1 MVRAINHNDILD
13 IIKSQITQSIEA
25 INEIAVN
32 AAAAIKTG
40 NVKGNLQVVNEIVDL
55 VFSKQ
60 GFFGKIYEYVKEV
73 SVSQLL
79 KIPLVLKAMDYTISK
94 LVQMMKK
101 QGSLT
106 DIDFTIFRELAKTLQ
121 EVASIENIAA
131 SYNTLMVLVDY
142 YINLLDKISSYN
154 LNEYIFEKLDDL
166 NLATIGVLDIL
177 KAFND
182 VTYNNI
188 KSMVVAIVSL
198 KLLLNQYLSLLTTI
212 WSINIPDNSLKNMDV
227 ISNSMPK
234 LVQMFNNIKELNKII
249 SIKNLLVLQFILKH
263 NLLYNVIDGLYTI
276 LLRLSNLPN
285 LETKEIEERLSAM
298 SKSISTIKMMV
309 VNMLLLVPLIGLLM
323 IAAPVLIVGI
333 LMLRLLIWT
342 ILKLMTFNVDET
354 MTRKVILLSA
364 VVATLVV
371 IGAELL
377 LLAATAAV
385 LILVWKPLM
394 VFFLI
399 LISVLLFINI
409 IGRFLVSG
417 TVVLSL
423 LMLNIILGLLTL
435 TASLLILIGLASLA
449 VLPLSGHIL
458 LMILLIIAVAAVI
471 ALMGIGLSYAMP
483 FIAAA
488 VLALVPLTI
497 AILAIFTMAG
507 LLFLLGKIKFT
518 DNDKE
523 NITDNVAT
531 IMTTAI
537 TVMTT
542 VFDAGYNLTKTD
554 SGLEGDSWVA
564 KILKGIVGSSALVLM
579 ALASAAILTPMI
591 ISVFSILLI
600 AGMLWILDK
609 CTFTDDEKTRIKDN
623 VTVVIDTAFLVIHSI
638 FDPDSA
644 QVKNKPDN
652 RQWFTGPIKTLGS
665 GIMSIIGAILSIG
678 FLALT
683 IVSIAMVLILVGELK
698 LLEGVKLDSTTIST
712 NIKSIISTSL
722 TIIDAIFGAK
732 EEPKETPSKKS
743 WLKSAIDWVSDK
755 ATSIFNG
762 IKNITGM
769 LMSIGYLA
777 VTMIAIG
784 MVYILAQQLTYIA
797 KLKFSQ
803 ADVINK
809 TNLIMGSA
817 NSVINLVTNSNLS
830 EEYTD
835 KIETVHKNTT
845 NIIKVL
851 SSLKKMSNTMSDMNN
866 ISKENVDNNTKVV
879 GNYIKLLDKVNTVK
893 LENVKTLTNMFA
905 KMAEFSNSIHG
916 DIDGLVEALANRIAP
931 LLEELRDIMKGLPQE
946 VQTGTENISKTIIN
960 TSGSAANWT
969 QDNIK
974 QASSVVSNK
983 DEQANIQR
991 EQFNKAQK
999 EKENQDRISSILD
1012 EIKDILTGRGS
1023 YPSGV
1028 KTY

>member
-25 INEIAVN
+25 VSEVAMN

-188 KSMVVAIVSL
+188 KSMVVAIISL

-212 WSINIPDNSLKNMDV
+212 WSINIPDNSLKNMDAV
-227 ISNSMPK
+227 LNSMPK
-234 LVQMFNNIKELNKII
+234 LTKLFNDINEMSKVI
-249 SIKNLLVLQFILKH
+249 SIKNLLTLQFILKH
-263 NLLYNVIDGLYTI
+263 NLLYNVIDNVYTI
-276 LLRLSNLPN
+276 LLRLSNLPV
-285 LETKEIEERLSAM
+285 LETKEIEERLSTM

-423 LMLNIILGLLTL
+423 LMLNMILGLLTL

-471 ALMGIGLSYAMP
+471 ALMGIGLAYAAP

-488 VLALVPLTI
+488 VLALVPLTV

-518 DNDKE
+518 KDDKE
-523 NITDNVAT
+523 NITDNVTT

-609 CTFTDDEKTRIKDN
+609 CTFTADEKARINDN

-722 TIIDAIFGAK
+722 AVIDAIFGEK
-732 EEPKETPSKKS
+732 EKPKDTPSEKS
-743 WLKSAIDWVSDK
+743 WIKSAIDWVSDK
-755 ATSIFNG
+755 ATSIFRG

-769 LMSIGYLA
+769 LLSVGYLA

-817 NSVINLVTNSNLS
+817 DSVINLVTNSNLS

>member
-1 MVRAINHNDILD
+1 MAEAINHNNILD
-13 IIKSQITQSIEA
+13 IIKSQITQSIKA

-40 NVKGNLQVVNEIVDL
+40 NVKGNLQVVNEVVDL

-188 KSMVVAIVSL
+188 KSMVVAVVSL

-212 WSINIPDNSLKNMDV
+212 WGINIPDNSLKNMDAV
-227 ISNSMPK
+227 LNSMPK
-234 LVQMFNNIKELNKII
+234 LTKLFSDVNEMSKVI
-249 SIKNLLVLQFILKH
+249 STKNLLALQFILKH
-263 NLLYNVIDGLYTI
+263 NLLYNVIDNLYTI
-276 LLRLSNLPN
+276 LLRLSNLPV
-285 LETKEIEERLSAM
+285 LETKEIEERLSTM
-298 SKSISTIKMMV
+298 SKSVSMIKMMII
-309 VNMLLLVPLIGLLM
+309 NLLILVPLIGLLV
-323 IAAPVLIVGI
+323 IAAPVLIAGI
-333 LMLRLLIWT
+333 LMLRLLIWVV
-342 ILKLMTFNVDET
+342 LKIMTFEVDAT
-354 MTRKVILLSA
+354 MVRKVTVLSTVIA
-364 VVATLVV
+364 VLVL

-377 LLAATAAV
+377 LLAATAAI
-385 LILVWKPLM
+385 LILAWKPIM
-394 VFFLI
+394 VFFLV
-399 LISVLLFINI
+399 LIAVLLFIDI
-409 IGRFLVSG
+409 IGKFLVSG
-417 TVVLSL
+417 KLVLSL
-423 LMLNIILGLLTL
+423 LMLNIVLGLLTL

-471 ALMGIGLSYAMP
+471 ALMGVGLSYAMP

-488 VLALVPLTI
+488 VLALVPLTV

-518 DNDKE
+518 EDDKK

-531 IMTTAI
+531 IMSTSIQVMTAI
-537 TVMTT
+537 
-542 VFDAGYNLTKTD
+542 FDAGYNLTKTD

-600 AGMLWILDK
+600 AGLLWVLGKISFTPDDK
-609 CTFTDDEKTRIKDN
+609 KNITDN

-638 FDPDSA
+638 FDPDSNDT
-644 QVKNKPDN
+644 KNKPDN
-652 RQWFTGPIKTLGS
+652 RNWFVNAIATLGS
-665 GIMSIIGAILSIG
+665 GIMNIISSVLAIG

-683 IVSIAMVLILVGELK
+683 IVSVALVLVLAGELK
-698 LLEGVKLDSTTIST
+698 LLEKIQLDSELVKQ
-712 NIKSIISTSL
+712 NIKKIITSSF
-722 TIIDAIFGAK
+722 TVIDAIFGVK

-743 WLKSAIDWVSDK
+743 WLKSAIDWVGDK

-931 LLEELRDIMKGLPQE
+931 LLEELRDIMNGLPQE